1 ITVIAGGGVA
11 PRHLNKHIDYSQRP
25 APAGVKEHSLATPVG
40 MAVTADGST
49 LYVAAFGSAKIG
61 VFGTAA
67 LESDAFDPASASAA
81 YIPLTGG
88 GPSGLVLDPGHP
100 RLFVLT
106 RFDDTVSVVDLVSRT
121 ETQRVALQNPEPA
134 KVVGGRPFLYDAVAT
149 SSKGEASCAS

>member
-1 ITVIAGGGVA
+1 VGTTLFNMAVNPASGTVYVSNTEARNEVRFEGPGAFGASTVQGRLAESRITVIAGSDVA

-67 LESDAFDPASASAA
+67 LESDAFDPASASAG

-88 GPSGLVLDPGHP
+88 GPTPC
-100 RLFVLT
+100 
-106 RFDDTVSVVDLVSRT
+106 
-121 ETQRVALQNPEPA
+121 
-134 KVVGGRPFLYDAVAT
+134 AT
-149 SSKGEASCAS
+149 